1 MTEFSAPHEVT
12 PAADP
17 FEHVAGGGH
26 QGARGGLGPT
36 GERRAELSPDLS
48 FRAGAAGGSD
58 VGDGRVA
65 QRAGRAGDV
74 GEGGGDHE
82 VAAPGQHRPSRARS
96 RLATSTGTWWR
107 CPSLQQ
113 STAIERTRS
122 AWSRAGRAPGC
133 RTSGPPIAA
142 RPSQSRAPRE
152 RDKRPAWPSLLWP
165 ARAGARAA
173 VRAGAQRSGGRRGEG
188 VGEGGVAVAYWAHIR
203 ACCTPRPYSRRDDRH

>member
-82 VAAPGQHRPSRARS
+82 VAAPGQHPAVAGEVPAGYVDGNLVAVSVAAAVDRD
-96 RLATSTGTWWR
+96 
-107 CPSLQQ
+107 
-113 STAIERTRS
+113 RTHTVGLVSGR
-122 AWSRAGRAPGC
+122 AWSSVSHVGTSDRGPAESV
-133 RTSGPPIAA
+133 SGPAGTGQAASMAFAALACKGRCTCSGARGCSAIRRAA
-142 RPSQSRAPRE
+142 RR
-152 RDKRPAWPSLLWP
+152 
-165 ARAGARAA
+165 
-173 VRAGAQRSGGRRGEG
+173 GG
-188 VGEGGVAVAYWAHIR
+188 W
-203 ACCTPRPYSRRDDRH
+203 